1 MSLDEKFADLL
12 RDAADL
18 APVPPAAD
26 LADGARRHHRRRRR
40 RQVVLAGGGVV
51 AAAAVVVLA
60 VPLPG
65 TGGTGGTDTTAP
77 AGGWPEQI
85 TAQFMADTLTSVL
98 PPGHVSAAGG
108 YGVGDG
114 PVPDLP
120 PSAHLLY
127 DDGGGAGMVT
137 LSTSRVALPITDATW
152 GTQCADPVETPSE
165 GCERTVL
172 PGGGVVVVDKL
183 APDAQAQVRKW
194 QATYTGTDGRQ
205 VSIWEVNSASFGPP
219 LTRSTPPLTS
229 AQLVAAVT
237 SSAWDPVFA
246 KPAPGPV
253 PDATPSTA
261 APAPGQILATATTLL
276 PPGTRTD
283 TGAEQHTPGQAHLT
297 LTLDGRTSM
306 LAVHVQPR
314 PSDNAAVARE
324 REAFEKDTSGTLTK
338 TPDGSSVLARETGA
352 TKTGGGP
359 TLRWSVEVLHP
370 DGTKVLTSEWN
381 GTNEAQA
388 LPGTPALTVDQL
400 KTIAAAPAWRH

>member
-18 APVPPAAD
+18 APAPPAAD

-40 RQVVLAGGGVV
+40 RQAVLAGGAAVV
-51 AAAAVVVLA
+51 AAVVVLA
-60 VPLPG
+60 VRLPG
-65 TGGTGGTDTTAP
+65 AGGTDAVAP

-98 PPGHVSAAGG
+98 PPGQVSAAGG

-114 PVPDLP
+114 PVPGLP

-127 DDGGGAGMVT
+127 DDGNGAGMVT
-137 LSTSRVALPITDATW
+137 LSTHRVALPVTDGTW

-172 PGGGVVVVDKL
+172 PGGGIVVVDKL
-183 APDAQAQVRKW
+183 VPDAQAQVRKW

-205 VSIWEVNSASFGPP
+205 VSIWEVNSTSFGPP
-219 LTRSTPPLTS
+219 LTRPTPPLTT

-246 KPAPGPV
+246 KPAPGTAPG
-253 PDATPSTA
+253 ATQSTA

-283 TGAEQHTPGQAHLT
+283 TGAEQHTPGQAHVE

-314 PSDNAAVARE
+314 PSDKAAVAGE
-324 REAFEKDTSGTLTK
+324 REAFEKDTSGTLTH
-338 TPDGSSVLARETGA
+338 TPDGSSVLVRETGA

-370 DGTKVLTSEWN
+370 DGTKILTSEWN
-381 GTNEAQA
+381 GTSEAEAQ
-388 LPGTPALTVDQL
+388 PGTPALTVDQL
-400 KTIAAAPAWRH
+400 KTIATAPAWRP